1 MLSQVGE
8 EGRSRQM
15 PDGFDVASDAPDVP
29 ALGGEPV
36 PLSSLIGHGVRLQWY
51 EAVGV
56 IQEICERRAKTQPP
70 DPIPDLAHTSICPD
84 GRVAISP
91 GTVATESAATQ
102 PAAALGQ
109 LLHTL
114 VDEMGLP
121 IQLDLVVQAAMSPTP
136 PQMTVN
142 EFSEALVRFDR
153 PNRALALRD
162 VYGRWSA
169 LPPEVKPE
177 AVPVVTAPPP
187 PLPQIKAVVERT
199 PPHDAMDLFV
209 PEQRPPRLVR
219 FPVIP
224 VAAAACVIV
233 AAAGVAAWGLPGGS
247 TEPPSAPSAPP
258 VFAEARKVASL
269 VPQAWTTAGDPET
282 ASNALG
288 LDTVPGLGLRE
299 VQAPTSTARGPVS
312 RLTPSGSSA
321 QLAPTAALPAAPPPA
336 GSGTQAVEPPPT
348 APLSAPTRDV
358 VVDERLEAPPSE
370 PVGPVFSSSDG
381 DVVPPVLVQ
390 PRLSL
395 EPPAGVPLGDL
406 SVFDILVSD
415 DGRVETIRLAGPAR
429 DYREAMILSAIKM
442 WRFRPAMKDGRPV
455 RYMRRVWISVSAAAT
470 IVG

>member
-1 MLSQVGE
+1 ML
-8 EGRSRQM
+8 
-15 PDGFDVASDAPDVP
+15 DGFDVASEAADGATQ
-29 ALGGEPV
+29 GGEPV
-36 PLSSLIGHGVRLQWY
+36 ALSSLIGHGVRLQWY

-162 VYGRWSA
+162 VYGRWNA
-169 LPPEVKPE
+169 LPAEVKSA
-177 AVPVVTAPPP
+177 AVPVVAPPVPPP
-187 PLPQIKAVVERT
+187 PPIKAVERT
-199 PPHDAMDLFV
+199 PPHDAMDLFL
-209 PEQRPPRLVR
+209 PEQTRPRLVR

-247 TEPPSAPSAPP
+247 AEPPSAPSAPP

-282 ASNALG
+282 ASNSLG

-299 VQAPTSTARGPVS
+299 RQAPTSTARGPVS
-312 RLTPSGSSA
+312 RLVPSGPSA
-321 QLAPTAALPAAPPPA
+321 QLAPTAALPPALPPA
-336 GSGTQAVEPPPT
+336 GNATRAVEPSPA

-358 VVDERLEAPPSE
+358 VVDERLEAPASE

-429 DYREAMILSAIKM
+429 DYREAMIQSAIKM
-442 WRFRPAMKDGRPV
+442 WRFRPATKDGRPV
-455 RYMRRVWISVSAAAT
+455 RYMKRIWISVSAAAT